1 MTERPELISWLWT
14 EPGKA
19 ALAGA
24 LGGIVRWVTLREHW
38 RDGVLSLLVGSIC
51 AVYLGPLVAPVLAPV
66 IGKLAPGG
74 DSAGFSSFV
83 VGIGGLSIS
92 GLIID
97 IFRARRAETAGPHPG
112 RADRSAPRSGNAD
125 TARKDDDAQP

>member
-1 MTERPELISWLWT
+1 MGERPDILTWLLS

-38 RDGVLSLLVGSIC
+38 RDGILSLLVGAIC
-51 AVYLGPLVAPVLAPV
+51 AVYLGPLVAPILEPV

-74 DSAGFSSFV
+74 DTVGFSAFV
-83 VGIGGLSIS
+83 VGIGGMSIS
-92 GLIID
+92 GLLID
-97 IFRARRAETAGPHPG
+97 VFRARRAEVGKEDG
-112 RADRSAPRSGNAD
+112 SKGGGDGQS
-125 TARKDDDAQP
+125 

>member
-1 MTERPELISWLWT
+1 MGDRPDLFTWLGT

-38 RDGVLSLLVGSIC
+38 RDGILSLFVGAIC
-51 AVYLGPLVAPVLAPV
+51 AVYLGPLVAPILEPV

-74 DSAGFSSFV
+74 DTAGFSAFV
-83 VGIGGLSIS
+83 VGIGGMSIS
-92 GLIID
+92 GLLID
-97 IFRARRAETAGPHPG
+97 VFRARRAEVGKGDGGKGGGDVEP
-112 RADRSAPRSGNAD
+112 
-125 TARKDDDAQP
+125 

>member
-1 MTERPELISWLWT
+1 MTERPDLINWLWT

-38 RDGVLSLLVGSIC
+38 RDGMLSLLVGSIC
-51 AVYLGPLVAPVLAPV
+51 AVYLGPLVAPILEPV

-83 VGIGGLSIS
+83 VGIGGMSIS

-97 IFRARRAETAGPHPG
+97 IFRARRA
-112 RADRSAPRSGNAD
+112 DSARAD
-125 TARKDDDAQP
+125 TARKEDDAQP